1 MDRRIEK
8 VLEARKHLTEAAYH
22 LRAAHEALREAP
34 AREAELAV
42 GYLLPWV
49 KNAREKAR
57 AAMKETPED
66 R

>member
-1 MDRRIEK
+1 MDPRVEK
-8 VLEARKHLTEAAYH
+8 VLEARGHLTEAAYH

-42 GYLLPWV
+42 SYLLPWV
-49 KNAREKAR
+49 KNARQKAR
-57 AAMKETPED
+57 EAMRETPD